1 MNMEMIKQLR
11 IITGAGLMECKKA
24 LTSFNGDM
32 DKSIQFLRNKG
43 VFDASK
49 KAARKTAEG
58 LVQGYVNE
66 DKKVGALVEVNCE
79 TDFVAKNDRFKQFVQ
94 SILNVIVERDPE
106 SLEKLLTLSLE
117 DGKTV
122 NDCLHNLITIF
133 GENIKISRFN
143 CFKTNGNNVVN
154 YYIHQDY
161 LTEGKLGVLLEL
173 SIIHAETLFNKK
185 FDELMNSLLIH
196 IAASKPK
203 YLTREQIPKEVLKS
217 QTAIYRTIAES
228 EGKSAEITEKIIQK
242 RLEKFFK
249 MNCLLEQCYVKE
261 SELTIKGLLEEA
273 NAELENEKINIER
286 FACFTKGGDLDLV

>member
-1 MNMEMIKQLR
+1 MNMDMIKQLR
-11 IITGAGLMECKKA
+11 IRTGAGLMECKKV

-32 DKSIQFLRNKG
+32 DKSIEYLRNKG
-43 VFDASK
+43 MFNASK
-49 KAARKTAEG
+49 KAARKTVEG
-58 LVQGYVNE
+58 IVQGYVSE

-79 TDFVAKNDRFKQFVQ
+79 TDFVAKNSKFKEFVQ
-94 SILNVIVERDPE
+94 SILHVIVENDPE
-106 SLEKLLTLSLE
+106 SLETLLTLSME
-117 DGKTV
+117 DGMTV
-122 NDCLHNLITIF
+122 NDCLNNLITIF

-173 SIIHAETLFNKK
+173 SIIHAETLFTKK

-196 IAASKPK
+196 IAASTPK
-203 YLTREQIPKEVLKS
+203 YLTREQIPKEVLES
-217 QTAIYRTIAES
+217 QTALYRSLAES

-249 MNCLLEQCYVKE
+249 MNCLLEQCFVKE
-261 SELTIKGLLEEA
+261 SELTIKALLEEA
-273 NAELENEKINIER
+273 SAESKNEYINIER
-286 FACFTKGGDLDLV
+286 FDCFVKGENP